1 MEKVLSGAAATLLC
15 GAMAFAIVFFGAVH
29 AWFAAPIWAG
39 GLLIFAFLA
48 IAMVTGQGFAR
59 ARWVDAAAWIVLF
72 VVLLGWLRSPN
83 ESQSRLEA
91 LNAVACGAAYFAAR
105 FLLHRSW
112 HLQAICAVL
121 LVCAV
126 GASLYAIYQHYAAVK
141 MVLWRPQVY
150 LGRSSGTWICPNH
163 FAGMLALAMPL
174 AFSLLLWS
182 HLHPAWRL
190 LIAYGLLVMAGGLV
204 FSYSRGGQVATAVG
218 LAVSLW
224 LGIRRK
230 GLATFLVLL
239 GLVLCSLGV
248 YFYIQE
254 NVPEQ
259 MSRYATPTDIS
270 VRIKMWVSA
279 WKIFL
284 DHPIF
289 GVGPMMFDGWHG
301 NHREGLISRAVYAH
315 NDYLHLLADYG
326 LVGGGAVAIFLALLF
341 HRFLQGGR
349 KFDLLISLRHPHGEI
364 LSHRTALHRAIF
376 IGLFGG
382 CAGVLVHLLI
392 DFDLHLLANA
402 LAFSVM
408 MGFAVSLSVDATEWD
423 AHSTVWPVWVR
434 APIGILLLAGAVGI
448 APKIVRTA
456 YSELWRDRAVRAD
469 KALDWPSAEVAFRR
483 ALAADPRNAQALGD
497 YTEYLYRRIQL
508 NVLQREKWSALFF
521 EACERALAANP
532 INQNARVRRGE
543 VRDLLGRFDEAEA
556 DFLAALRFDPD
567 NPFFHN
573 RIGLHYQRRGMADKA
588 RAHFQRVLELHGDD
602 VARENLKVLKPL

>member
-15 GAMAFAIVFFGAVH
+15 GALLFALTFFGAVH
-29 AWFAAPIWAG
+29 AWFAAPVWAV
-39 GLLIFAFLA
+39 GLLLFVLLA
-48 IAMVTGQGFAR
+48 ISLAAGREGAR
-59 ARWVDAAAWIVLF
+59 ALWVDAAVCLF
-72 VVLLGWLRSPN
+72 LGVVIFGWFRSPN

-91 LNAVACGAAYFAAR
+91 FNAITCAAAYFAVR
-105 FLLHRSW
+105 RLLYRNW
-112 HLQAICAVL
+112 HLEAVSAVL
-121 LVCAV
+121 LAGMIVV
-126 GASLYAIYQHYAAVK
+126 SLYAIYQHYAAVK

-190 LIAYGLLVMAGGLV
+190 LIAYGLFVMAGGLV

-218 LAVSLW
+218 LAISLW

-239 GLVLCSLGV
+239 GLAICGLGV

-270 VRIKMWVSA
+270 VRIKMWTSA

-284 DHPIF
+284 DHPAF

-326 LVGGGAVAIFLALLF
+326 LVGGGAAAILLVLLL

-349 KFDLLISLRHPHGEI
+349 KYDLLISLRHPHSEI
-364 LSHRTALHRAIF
+364 LSFRAAFQRAAF

-402 LAFSVM
+402 LAFSM
-408 MGFAVSLSVDATEWD
+408 LMGFAVSLSVHAAEGNTRP
-423 AHSTVWPVWVR
+423 ALWPLGVR
-434 APIGILLLAGAVGI
+434 VPVAILLLAGVVGI
-448 APKIVRTA
+448 APKVVRTA
-456 YSELWRDRAVRAD
+456 YSELWRDRAVQAD
-469 KALDWPSAEVAFRR
+469 KALDWSAAEVAFHR
-483 ALAADPRNAQALGD
+483 ALIADPRNAQALGD
-497 YTEYLYRRIQL
+497 YAEHLYRRVQL
-508 NVLQREKWSALFF
+508 NVLQREKWSARFL
-521 EACERALAANP
+521 EVCARALEANP
-532 INQNARVRRGE
+532 LNQNARVRRGE
-543 VRDLLGRFDEAEA
+543 VRDLLGRPDEAEA

-573 RIGLHYQRRGMADKA
+573 RIALHYQRLGMTDKA